1 MIQNNNFSVLPFYD
15 NIKWQHQNKPYAF
28 GSIYPLYVDAKSIIP
43 FQFGVLHI
51 DDTLVSQ
58 LGRFI
63 ERATLID
70 ALTGLRTDITAY
82 IADSAYRNTVQDIDY
97 IVYTASKSF
106 AKKLAVGQYYI
117 YIQFVDEQEVYSEV
131 ITVVDNIED
140 YLRVE
145 WWDNAD
151 LDFDSGLV
159 IYKAPSFKHILY
171 LNTDIGK
178 PEYKF
183 EEEGKE
189 RDGYFFAEKQLSEK
203 VYKFAFIA
211 PEFLCDAFRFVRLSD
226 NIHVFKNGIQYN
238 VDSFL
243 AEVAW
248 QEQGDL
254 ASIDVEFKTNTVV
267 KKIAAM
273 WPQ

>member
-1 MIQNNNFSVLPFYD
+1 M
-15 NIKWQHQNKPYAF
+15 
-28 GSIYPLYVDAKSIIP
+28 
-43 FQFGVLHI
+43 
-51 DDTLVSQ
+51 
-58 LGRFI
+58 
-63 ERATLID
+63 
-70 ALTGLRTDITAY
+70 
-82 IADSAYRNTVQDIDY
+82 
-97 IVYTASKSF
+97 
-106 AKKLAVGQYYI
+106 
-117 YIQFVDEQEVYSEV
+117 
-131 ITVVDNIED
+131 VDNIED

-145 WWDNAD
+145 WWDDSD
-151 LDFDSGLV
+151 LDFNSGLV

-203 VYKFAFIA
+203 VYKFTFIA
-211 PEFLCDAFRFVRLSD
+211 PEFLCDAFRLVRLSD
-226 NIHVFKNGIQYN
+226 NIRVFKNGIQYN

-254 ASIDVEFKTNTVV
+254 ASIDVEFKTNTAV

-273 WPQ
+273 WPK